1 MSCHCRVALAIIS
14 SSSKHARRPACHTL
28 RRQSRPVGHRSVGS
42 RVIATFDSVSLTS
55 SALDSVCTHA
65 TRRHTSERRTT
76 KEGTHTQSETNIIIQ
91 SDRILD
97 IKRIANIGARP
108 PAALCWTSGYTAE
121 RRAESSVCPPLPSR
135 RIRSTCTCTKQ
146 MASHRQYINIAST
159 EGGSAIIPRHLH
171 LLHLTSRWR
180 SDYTRSANADGDT
193 PHSCQLSKLSRCH
206 IHARWFQQ
214 NDVATISFLA
224 IFGCAGNFVV
234 APNNSWTRL
243 TATDVFKHATEC
255 IFEHRTVGTEC
266 GSVAWSAS
274 ANPTGA
280 TSCADF
286 SDGEVTIRGIEFV
299 AGGPQ
304 CLTAL

>member
-1 MSCHCRVALAIIS
+1 M
-14 SSSKHARRPACHTL
+14 PA
-28 RRQSRPVGHRSVGS
+28 G
-42 RVIATFDSVSLTS
+42 
-55 SALDSVCTHA
+55 
-65 TRRHTSERRTT
+65 
-76 KEGTHTQSETNIIIQ
+76 
-91 SDRILD
+91 
-97 IKRIANIGARP
+97 
-108 PAALCWTSGYTAE
+108 
-121 RRAESSVCPPLPSR
+121 
-135 RIRSTCTCTKQ
+135 
-146 MASHRQYINIAST
+146 
-159 EGGSAIIPRHLH
+159 
-171 LLHLTSRWR
+171 
-180 SDYTRSANADGDT
+180 
-193 PHSCQLSKLSRCH
+193 
-206 IHARWFQQ
+206 FQQ

-224 IFGCAGNFVV
+224 RSAASSPLIFGCAGYGGFLRIVV

-243 TATDVFKHATEC
+243 TATDVFKHATQC